1 MSLTSLPPGSAA
13 PTDVVSRK
21 VWINNTVLSNE
32 ILLSQFTVQK
42 TFNKVASARLVFVDG
57 SAAERDF
64 ALSSGDLFKPGN
76 EISIELGYDGNVTT
90 VFEGIIVK
98 HSIKVGQ
105 NGSTLL
111 MIEAK
116 DKAIKLTGAR
126 KSAYFTEKTDSDIMS
141 ELISNA
147 GLQSDVE
154 STGFSHKQM
163 VQFDAT
169 DWDFM
174 LTRAEAN
181 SMLVLTDDGKMVIK
195 KPGTVAVPVATA
207 MFGSNIL
214 EFEAELDARRQVKSV
229 KADSWSVT
237 NLELDQSS
245 DGTANFT
252 ETGNLSSSEL
262 ADVLESEIQLSHTGN
277 LSQQQLQD
285 WADAYA
291 LRSKLSKAVGRVRI
305 QGNAEVKPGVL
316 LALSGVGDRFN
327 GNVYVTG
334 VLHHYDGNWTSDVQ
348 FGWAEGWFYKKEDVM
363 NKPASGLLPGIHGL
377 QIGKV
382 KDVADPDGNYRLKV
396 HVPTITGSDEGI
408 WARVVSLDAGE
419 NRGTYFRPQVED
431 EVILGFLNDD
441 PREAIVL
448 GCLHS
453 KDKRPLPFRENEE
466 FGIIT
471 KEKVKVLLDDTNKK
485 LTLSVDTGSGE
496 KTIILNDSGALEMKD
511 ENGNSIKMSSS
522 GINIEATGNV
532 TIKGA
537 QVHIN

>member
-13 PTDVVSRK
+13 PTDIVSQK
-21 VWINNTVLSNE
+21 VWINHTVLSNE

-42 TFNKVASARLVFVDG
+42 AFNKVASARLVFVDG

-76 EISIELGYDGNVTT
+76 DISIELGYDGNVET

-105 NGSTLL
+105 HGSSLL

-126 KSAYFTEKTDSDIMS
+126 KSNYFSEKTDSDIIS
-141 ELISNA
+141 ELITGG

-154 STGFSHKQM
+154 ATTFSHKQM

-169 DWDFM
+169 DWDFII
-174 LTRAEAN
+174 TRAEAN
-181 SMLVLTDDGKMVIK
+181 SMLVFTDDGKMVVK
-195 KPGTVAVPVATA
+195 KPATLGAPAITA

-214 EFEAELDARRQVKSV
+214 EFEAELDARRQAKSV
-229 KADSWSVT
+229 KADSWSIA
-237 NLELDQSS
+237 NLNLDQSS

-252 ETGNLSSSEL
+252 ETGNLSSEEL
-262 ADVLESEIQLSHTGN
+262 ANVMESEIQLSHPGN

-291 LRSKLSKAVGRVRI
+291 LRSKLSKAVGRVRL
-305 QGNAEVKPGVL
+305 QGNAAVKPGTL
-316 LALSGVGDRFN
+316 IALSGVGDRFN
-327 GNVYVTG
+327 GNVFVSG
-334 VLHHYDGNWTSDVQ
+334 VLHHFDGNWTSDVQ
-348 FGWAEGWFYKKEDVM
+348 FGWADTWFYKKEDVM

-382 KDVADPDGNYRLKV
+382 VDINDPEGNYRLKV
-396 HVPTITGSDEGI
+396 HVPTITGGDEGI

-419 NRGTYFRPQVED
+419 NRGIYFRPQVAD

-441 PREAIVL
+441 PREVIVL

-453 KDKRPLPFRENEE
+453 KDKKALPFRENEE
-466 FGIIT
+466 FGFIT
-471 KEKVKVLLDDTNKK
+471 KEKVKVLLDDANKK

-522 GINIEATGNV
+522 GINIEASGNV

>member
-13 PTDVVSRK
+13 PTDVVSQK

-42 TFNKVASARLVFVDG
+42 TFNKIASARLVFVDG
-57 SAAERDF
+57 SAAEREF

-76 EISIELGYDGNVTT
+76 EIMIELGYDGNGTA

-98 HSIKVGQ
+98 HSVKVGGQ
-105 NGSTLL
+105 GSSLL

-126 KSAYFTEKTDSDIMS
+126 KSAYFSEKTDSDILS
-141 ELISNA
+141 ALISGS
-147 GLQSDVE
+147 GLQSDVA
-154 STGFSHKQM
+154 STTFSHKQM

-174 LTRAEAN
+174 LSRAEAN
-181 SMLVLTDDGKMVIK
+181 GLLVLTDDGKVVIK
-195 KPGTVAVPVATA
+195 KPATIGMPVATA

-214 EFEAELDARRQVKSV
+214 EFEAELDARRQLKSV

-237 NLELDQSS
+237 NLDLDQSA
-245 DGTANFT
+245 DGTANFS
-252 ETGNLSSSEL
+252 ETGNLSASEL
-262 ADVLESEIQLSHTGN
+262 ADVLASEVQLSHTGN

-305 QGNAEVKPGVL
+305 QGTAEVKPGTMIT
-316 LALSGVGDRFN
+316 LSGVGDRFN
-327 GNVYVTG
+327 GNVLVTG
-334 VLHHYDGNWTSDVQ
+334 VLHHFDGNWTSDIQ
-348 FGWAEGWFYKKEDVM
+348 FGWAEEWFFKKEDVM

-382 KDVADPDGNYRLKV
+382 VDINDPEGNYRLKV
-396 HVPTITGSDEGI
+396 HVPTIAGSDEGI
-408 WARVVSLDAGE
+408 WARVASLDAGE
-419 NRGTYFRPQVED
+419 NRGLYFRPQVGD

-448 GCLHS
+448 GSMHS
-453 KDKRPLPFRENEE
+453 KDKKALPFRENEE

-511 ENGNSIKMSSS
+511 ENGNSIKMSQA
-522 GINIEATGNV
+522 GINIEASGNV

>member
-13 PTDVVSRK
+13 PTDVVSQK
-21 VWINNTVLSNE
+21 VWINHTVLSNE

-42 TFNKVASARLVFVDG
+42 TYNKVASARLVFVDG

-76 EISIELGYDGNVTT
+76 DISIELGYDGNVET

-98 HSIKVGQ
+98 HSIKVGRH
-105 NGSTLL
+105 GSSLL

-126 KSAYFTEKTDSDIMS
+126 KSNYFSEKTDSDIMS
-141 ELISNA
+141 ELLAGA
-147 GLQSDVE
+147 GLQGDVE

-169 DWDFM
+169 DWDFIV
-174 LTRAEAN
+174 TRAEAN
-181 SMLVLTDDGKMVIK
+181 SMLVFTDDGKVVVK
-195 KPGTVAVPVATA
+195 KPATLGAPVITA
-207 MFGSNIL
+207 MFGGNIL
-214 EFEAELDARRQVKSV
+214 EFEAELDARRQTKSV
-229 KADSWSVT
+229 KADSWSVA
-237 NLELDQSS
+237 NLNLDQSS
-245 DGTANFT
+245 DGTANFS
-252 ETGNLSSSEL
+252 ETGNLSSEEL
-262 ADVLESEIQLSHTGN
+262 ANVMESEIQLSHPGN

-305 QGNAEVKPGVL
+305 QGDAQVKPGSL
-316 LALSGVGDRFN
+316 IALSGVGDRFN
-327 GNVYVTG
+327 GNVFVSG
-334 VLHHYDGNWTSDVQ
+334 VLHHFDGNWTSDIQ
-348 FGWAEGWFYKKEDVM
+348 FGWADTWFYKKEDVM

-382 KDVADPDGNYRLKV
+382 VETNDPEGNYRLKV
-396 HVPTITGSDEGI
+396 HVPTITGGDEGI

-419 NRGTYFRPQVED
+419 NRGIYFRPQVED

-441 PREAIVL
+441 PREVIVL

-453 KDKRPLPFRENEE
+453 KDKKALPFRENEE
-466 FGIIT
+466 FGFIT

-522 GINIEATGNV
+522 GINIEASGNV